1 MKTLR
6 IVFMGSPEFA
16 VPSLEK
22 LHTSPHKVV
31 AVVTGPDKRRGRGK
45 EKSSTAV
52 KNSAKHLE
60 LPVIEAEDLKSAD
73 LIRKLKTIDA
83 DLFVVV
89 AFRVLPQVILDI
101 PHIGS
106 VNLHASLLPRYRGA
120 APIHHAVMNG
130 DTETGCTVFFLDEK
144 IDTGNIL
151 LQEKTGIGSHDNTG
165 TVYERLMYLGADLL
179 LRSVQLIA
187 GGKYELYRQDNKEAT
202 PAPKI
207 FPEGCRIDFK
217 ENKTRVYNKIRGLSP
232 SPGAWAVLDGLR
244 FRIHECRPSE
254 CTSTG
259 IGPAQVVTDNNK
271 VLAGCADGAVELL
284 KVQLEG
290 KKIMEAAEFFR
301 GYKGA
306 SVLE

>member
-6 IVFMGSPEFA
+6 IVFMGSPDFA

-22 LHTSPHKVV
+22 LHSSHHNVV
-31 AVVTGPDKRRGRGK
+31 AVVTGPDKRRGRGR
-45 EKSSTAV
+45 EKSPTAV
-52 KNSAKHLE
+52 KNSAIRLG
-60 LPVIEAEDLKSAD
+60 LPVIEVEDLKSAD
-73 LIRKLKTIDA
+73 FIQKLKTSDA

-151 LQEKTGIGSHDNTG
+151 LQEKTGIGPHENTG
-165 TVYERLMYLGADLL
+165 SVYERLMYLGADLL

-187 GGKYELYRQDNKEAT
+187 DGKYELFRQDDKVAT

-207 FPEGCRIDFK
+207 FPDDCRIDFS
-217 ENKTRVYNKIRGLSP
+217 ENKTRIYNKIRGLSP

-244 FRIHECRPSE
+244 LRIHECRPA
-254 CTSTG
+254 G
-259 IGPAQVVTDNNK
+259 ITLPGIRPAQVITDNNK
-271 VLAGCADGAVELL
+271 VFAGCADGVVELL

-290 KKIMEAAEFFR
+290 KKIMEASEFFR

-306 SVLE
+306 SVIE

>member
-22 LHTSPHKVV
+22 LHNSPHNVV
-31 AVVTGPDKRRGRGK
+31 AVVTGPDKRRGRGN
-45 EKSSTAV
+45 EKSPTAV
-52 KNSAKHLE
+52 KKSALQLG
-60 LPVIEAEDLKSAD
+60 LPVFEAEDLKSAD
-73 LIRKLKTIDA
+73 IIDKLMTSDA

-130 DTETGCTVFFLDEK
+130 ETETGCTVFFLDEK

-151 LQEKTGIGSHDNTG
+151 QQEETGIGPDENSG
-165 TVYERLMYLGADLL
+165 SVYERLMHLGADLL

-187 GGKYELYRQDNKEAT
+187 SGKYELYRQDDNEAT
-202 PAPKI
+202 SAPKI
-207 FPEGCRIDFK
+207 FPEDCRIDFMESK
-217 ENKTRVYNKIRGLSP
+217 SRVYNKIRGLSP
-232 SPGAWAVLDGLR
+232 LPGAWAVLDGLR
-244 FRIHECRPSE
+244 FRIHECRTSE
-254 CTSTG
+254 YSSPD
-259 IGPAQVVTDNNK
+259 IRPAQVIIDNNT
-271 VLAGCADGAVELL
+271 VLAGCSDGVVELL